1 MKHLQTFESFENN
14 LNTNEDVN
22 EGVLRKFFTGH
33 ETKADEKAAE
43 AAFMKAL
50 DEAEAELKKNPKDY
64 FQSKNWPESRA
75 YLMGQAAANRF
86 RGGLRVQRGG
96 ATDAMFIV
104 YDAKAS
110 GFESAAGGAAGSVK
124 INR

>member
-1 MKHLQTFESFENN
+1 MKHLQTFEIFESN
-14 LNTNEDVN
+14 LHTEDVN
-22 EGVLRKFFTGH
+22 EGMLRKFFTGH

-43 AAFMKAL
+43 AKFIEAL
-50 DEAEAELKKNPKDY
+50 DDAEAELKKNPKDY

-75 YLMGQAAANRF
+75 FLMGQAAANKY

-96 ATDAMFIV
+96 ATDAIFIV

-110 GFESAAGGAAGSVK
+110 GFEAAAGAAGGSIK

>member
-1 MKHLQTFESFENN
+1 MKHLQTFEIFESN
-14 LNTNEDVN
+14 LHTEDVN
-22 EGVLRKFFTGH
+22 EGMLRKFFTGH

-43 AAFMKAL
+43 AKFIEAL
-50 DEAEAELKKNPKDY
+50 DDAEAELKKNPKDY

-75 YLMGQAAANRF
+75 FLMGQAAANKY

-96 ATDAMFIV
+96 ATDAIFIV

-110 GFESAAGGAAGSVK
+110 GFESAAGGAAGSIK